1 VSNPEEI
8 VQQESSPHGSTT
20 AAKIVEIES
29 GGADAFDQ
37 IEEVLGHPPTMWTPK
52 GVPEGAEADK
62 CLVTNQ
68 VSGQVETVEDR
79 SGDYGPYKVLVVVRK
94 DRSRV
99 QVAGFG
105 TVLAG
110 WFNVIRPGDM
120 VGIKFEGSV
129 PSPTPGY
136 KPYDSYTV
144 AVRRDGRPVSQ
155 SRVLGEYDE
164 PVDEAEALEMLSAE
178 IERARLAKAGEPE

>member
-1 VSNPEEI
+1 MSNDTPTKE
-8 VQQESSPHGSTT
+8 QSA
-20 AAKIVEIES
+20 AAKIIQIDS
-29 GGADAFDQ
+29 GGPDAFDQ
-37 IEEVLGHPPTMWTPK
+37 IEDVLEHPPIMWTPK
-52 GVPEGAEADK
+52 GVPEGAEDDK
-62 CLVTNQ
+62 CLVTDRI
-68 VSGQVETVEDR
+68 SGEVETVEER
-79 SGDYGPYKVLVVVRK
+79 TGDYGPYKVLVLVRK

-120 VGIKFEGSV
+120 VGIKFEGAV

-144 AVRRDGRPVSQ
+144 AVRRNGRPVSQ
-155 SRVLGEYDE
+155 SQILSEYDE
-164 PVDEAEALEMLSAE
+164 PIGDEESGDLPMSAG
-178 IERARLAKAGEPE
+178 A